1 MSFQEDGYWVARGIL
16 DPKTEIQ
23 PLQLAVLFR
32 YRRAP

>member
-1 MSFQEDGYWVARGIL
+1 MSFQEERYWVARGIL
-16 DPKTEIQ
+16 DPIADVQ